1 MKKVSTEIAVIGAG
15 PAGLCAAIEARKL
28 GAQVTLI
35 DENVLPGG
43 QLFKQ
48 IHKFFGSK
56 EHLAGVRGYEIGTQ
70 LLSDLEKS
78 NANIMLNSVAYGI
91 FDEGGSIGVVQNGK
105 HCAVNAKKVII
116 AAGAKENYMNF
127 PGSTLPGVMG
137 AGAAQTMIN
146 VNRVLPGRNILM
158 IGSGNVGLIVTYQL
172 LQAGAN
178 VKAIVEA
185 APNIGGYGVH
195 AGKVRRAGVPILTA
209 HTVKEVYGNGK
220 VEGALIA
227 EVDNRFQP
235 IPGTERAIRCDTVC
249 LAVGLSPMTELAWMA
264 GCKFTFIPTLGGH
277 VPLHDANM
285 ATTLPNV
292 YVAGD
297 ITGAEEASTAM
308 EEGKLAGIAAA
319 ASLGYLGEEDAG
331 KRKADVHARMAA
343 LRTGLF
349 GEKRQIAKT
358 EQMNR
363 MEQYLSEERA
373 VSENE

>member
-1 MKKVSTEIAVIGAG
+1 MKKITTEIAVIGAG
-15 PAGLCAAIEARKL
+15 PAGLCAAIEARKT
-28 GAQVTLI
+28 GAQVMLI
-35 DENVLPGG
+35 DENALPGG

-56 EHLAGVRGYEIGTQ
+56 EHRAGVRGYEIGTQ
-70 LLSDLEKS
+70 LLHELEESK
-78 NANIMLNSVAYGI
+78 ADIMLNSVAYGI
-91 FDEGGSIGVVQNGK
+91 FEDNTIGVVQNGV
-105 HCAVNAKKVII
+105 HYAVEAKKIII
-116 AAGAKENYMNF
+116 AAGAKENYMSF

-146 VNRVLPGRNILM
+146 VNRVLPGKNILM

-172 LQAGAN
+172 MQAGAN

-220 VEGALIA
+220 VEGAIIA

-249 LAVGLSPMTELAWMA
+249 LAVGLSPMTELAWMS
-264 GCKFTFIPTLGGH
+264 GCKFTFIPALGGH

-285 ATTLPNV
+285 HTTVPGI

-308 EEGKLAGIAAA
+308 EEGKLAGMAAA
-319 ASLGYLGEEDAG
+319 ESLGYLNAYDAG
-331 KRKADVHARMAA
+331 ALKQSVHDRMAA
-343 LRTGLF
+343 LRTGMF
-349 GEKRQIAKT
+349 GERRQTAKT
-358 EQMNR
+358 EQVKR
-363 MEQYLSEERA
+363 MEEYLSKERA